1 MFNLSRYFSTLSL
14 ILIGLAAGLFGT
26 MYREVSVRQMTMLAE
41 DRNVAMARVIENS
54 LGAPLAGLMAASVG
68 IDASMLEASD
78 ESQEMQTSV
87 VALMDG
93 TGVAKVRI
101 YNRLGVTIFSTDV
114 AQIGESRLDS
124 PGFKSALAG
133 SVTSGLSHH
142 DTVETLDGI
151 RSNINLLASYVPIS
165 SEGRAVEGVF
175 ELYQDVTPFMTPFRQ
190 ALWLITAVVVA
201 VFALLFFAQFLVVRR
216 AQGIL
221 HDQAERIEAARN
233 TLEVQVDART
243 EELRRSNRQLEGE
256 IIERRQAESQL
267 NYLACHDPLT
277 GLANRRYFIERLEA
291 SLIDAARKNHRLA
304 VLFIDLDQFKQ
315 VNDSLGHGV
324 GDELLVAVA
333 AGLCEHVRLI
343 DMLARFG
350 GDEFIC
356 VMEAVR
362 TDEEVEMLAREVI
375 GAFDRPFHLG
385 EHELFL
391 SASVGISVFPN
402 DGTSVSDLL
411 RNADSAMYRAKA
423 MGRGRYHFYT
433 PEMTRDAQERIRIET
448 LLRHA
453 LDNGELSVHLQ
464 PQVETEGGRLVGAE
478 ALVRWDNPELGSVP
492 PARFIPLA
500 EDSGIIIALGTWVLR
515 ETCHQ
520 VMKWTASGF
529 DLPQVSVN
537 LSVKQIERPA
547 FVDTLLEI
555 LDETGIEASR
565 LKLEITESVVMAVDD
580 AFSLL
585 DRLRKIGI
593 GLALDDFGTGYSSL
607 SYLKMLPVQ
616 QIKIDRS
623 FVSGI
628 GSNPEDEAI
637 IRSVMAL
644 AQSLD
649 FEVVAEG
656 VETAEQAAFLKAS
669 GCHQLQGFLHGSA
682 VAPAEF
688 RARWSS
694 LPG

>member
-1 MFNLSRYFSTLSL
+1 MFNLSRYFSTLTL
-14 ILIGLAAGLFGT
+14 ILIGLAAGLLGT

-78 ESQEMQTSV
+78 ESQEMQTRIV
-87 VALMDG
+87 GLMDG

-114 AQIGESRLDS
+114 AQVGESRPDS
-124 PGFKSALAG
+124 PGFKSALTGA
-133 SVTSGLSHH
+133 VTSDLSHH
-142 DTVETLDGI
+142 DTMETLDGV
-151 RSNINLLASYVPIS
+151 RSNIDLLASYVPIY

-201 VFALLFFAQFLVVRR
+201 VFALLFFAQLLVVRR

-221 HDQAERIEAARN
+221 HDQAERIEVARS
-233 TLEVQVDART
+233 TLEVQVNART

-256 IIERRQAESQL
+256 IIERRQAESKL
-267 NYLACHDPLT
+267 NYLAYHDPLT

-291 SLIDAARKNHRLA
+291 SLIDATRKNHRVA

-343 DMLARFG
+343 DMLARLG

-375 GAFDRPFHLG
+375 GAFDLPFRLG

-402 DGTSVSDLL
+402 DGTSVDDLL

-423 MGRGRYHFYT
+423 MGRGHYHFYT
-433 PEMTRDAQERIRIET
+433 PEMTRDAQERIQIET
-448 LLRHA
+448 LLRRA
-453 LDNGELSVHLQ
+453 LSNGELSVHLQ
-464 PQVETEGGRLVGAE
+464 PQVEAEGGRLVGAE
-478 ALVRWDNPELGSVP
+478 ALVRWDSPELGSVA

-500 EDSGIIIALGTWVLR
+500 EDSGIIITLGTWVLR
-515 ETCHQ
+515 ETCRQ
-520 VMKWTASGF
+520 VMKWQASGF
-529 DLPQVSVN
+529 ELPQVSVN
-537 LSVKQIERPA
+537 LSVKQLERPE

-555 LDETGIEASR
+555 LDETGIEPSR

-593 GLALDDFGTGYSSL
+593 SLALDDFGTGYSSL

-616 QIKIDRS
+616 QLKIDRS
-623 FVSGI
+623 FVTGI
-628 GSNPEDEAI
+628 GCNPEDEAI

-644 AQSLD
+644 ARSLD

-669 GCHQLQGFLHGSA
+669 GCHQLQGFLHGTA